1 MQISVV
7 SLLLF
12 PGDSKRQA
20 QAAVCWG
27 LDWRQVDLLGKRP
40 LFTGGKKNLG
50 LPSNKWAGKEGREAA
65 SHFWAGFLAVLTHCD
80 LKQFLFYPHPSV
92 HPSRGAVTVLP
103 PG

>member
-40 LFTGGKKNLG
+40 LFTGGKKK
-50 LPSNKWAGKEGREAA
+50 PWVA
-65 SHFWAGFLAVLTHCD
+65 
-80 LKQFLFYPHPSV
+80 
-92 HPSRGAVTVLP
+92 
-103 PG
+103 

>member
-1 MQISVV
+1 MVSWDSALPRATSQWSKRRPEVSPRPASNPLCAFDLELDRVPKWSGWMQISVV

-40 LFTGGKKNLG
+40 LFTGGKKK
-50 LPSNKWAGKEGREAA
+50 PWVA
-65 SHFWAGFLAVLTHCD
+65 
-80 LKQFLFYPHPSV
+80 
-92 HPSRGAVTVLP
+92 
-103 PG
+103 